1 MRTYGTVF
9 FILTFFL
16 LLPPAAFEGMAQ
28 TASPANPSAG
38 AGASSPVTPP
48 ENKAATQQAQPAG
61 GLKTTP
67 GNAKPAGNTGGA
79 GTATTPVDTKTT
91 ESSKASGDTASDPS
105 APPAEY
111 NPLNFKLS
119 RDGTVATILFD
130 RESVEAMKLLITQL
144 EQGGYMGKVK
154 GIVYSAAGFTPM
166 LILIG
171 EKEELLRKIALFK
184 EFMPDQSQAHMVVI
198 AASLRELMDDDA
210 MNIGLTLSPDI
221 IGATITTSGQMTKQ
235 SSQIADY
242 TFSGSADLLAVPVS
256 NIVRLQEALDRSK
269 VLVSSE
275 VYTRNGTK
283 ALLTNVQQV
292 PIFSTDSNKNVM
304 TAYQQLETSVDVIP
318 TTVDYRKDKP
328 EESQV
333 RVDVLVKISVITGT
347 HSYGDASAPEYTT
360 KTFATT
366 RILKANNERYIV
378 GTFVNDAQYKTQIGL
393 PYLSRIPFLRYFFS
407 RDLTRSQREV
417 AILTLAVRLLPID
430 VKNLTIDVEHV
441 NPLEDLYKRKGSL
454 KDAR

>member
-1 MRTYGTVF
+1 VRTYGIVF
-9 FILTFFL
+9 FILFLFL
-16 LLPPAAFEGMAQ
+16 LLPSAAFEGRTQTVAPAKAPAGS
-28 TASPANPSAG
+28 TASSAANPQEQ
-38 AGASSPVTPP
+38 PP
-48 ENKAATQQAQPAG
+48 G
-61 GLKTTP
+61 DVKTTP
-67 GNAKPAGNTGGA
+67 GTAKPAGNTGA
-79 GTATTPVDTKTT
+79 VATATTPVDAKTVDP
-91 ESSKASGDTASDPS
+91 SKAPGDMATDPS
-105 APPAEY
+105 DLASAY
-111 NPLNFKLS
+111 DPLKFKIS
-119 RDGTVATILFD
+119 QDGTVATILFD
-130 RESVEAMKLLITQL
+130 RESVEAMRSLITQL
-144 EQGGYMGKVK
+144 EQAGHMGKVK

-166 LILIG
+166 LILLG
-171 EKEELLRKIALFK
+171 EQEELLRKVALFK
-184 EFMPDQSQAHMVVI
+184 KFMPDQSQAHMVVI
-198 AASLRELMDDDA
+198 GASLRELMDDDA
-210 MNIGLTLSPDI
+210 TNIGLTLSPDI
-221 IGATITTSGQMTKQ
+221 MGATITTTAALIKQ

-304 TAYQQLETSVDVIP
+304 TSYQQLETSVDVIP

-366 RILKANNERYIV
+366 RILKANSERYVV
-378 GTFVNDAQYKTQIGL
+378 GTFVNDAEYKTQIGL
-393 PYLSRIPFLRYFFS
+393 PYLSRIPVLRYLFS
-407 RDLTRSQREV
+407 RDLTRSQRAV
-417 AILTLAVRLLPID
+417 AILTLSVKLLPLD
-430 VKNLTIDVEHV
+430 VKSLTIDVEHV
-441 NPLEDLYKRKGSL
+441 NPLEKLYQRKGRIR
-454 KDAR
+454 DAK